1 MKSVVRAEP
10 QRILLLCHE
19 HLAPTGRLADYSSTE
34 QAYRKTEFHVRDA
47 LLAAGHDVRVVP
59 LATDLGVISKE
70 AAQFH
75 PSAVFNMVEAFR
87 DFRSFDQHVVS
98 YLECLGLAYTGC
110 NPRGMTIARDKLLTK
125 QVLSYHRI
133 PVPACKLFPI
143 DAPVRPPVRLP
154 YPLLVKSASDDGSTG
169 ISMASVVQT
178 RDELVQRVRFIH
190 QSVGTD
196 ALAEQFVEGR
206 EIYVGVLGDRRLQTL
221 PAWEL
226 HLDGL
231 PKGMPRIA
239 TERLKRSP
247 DYQTRYNVRSG
258 PANLPANLAG
268 QLSRVSKRVYRLLGL
283 SGYARLDFRMTPSG
297 QVYLIEA
304 NPNPQIASD
313 EDFAASAA
321 HAGMT
326 YHELLGKIV
335 KLAQKYR
342 PHGIA

>member
-1 MKSVVRAEP
+1 MKSAVRKQSE
-10 QRILLLCHE
+10 RILMLCHS
-19 HLAPTGRLADYSSTE
+19 HLTPVGRLADFSSTE

-47 LLAAGHDVRVVP
+47 LTAAGHEVRVVP
-59 LATDLGVISKE
+59 LETDLGVISK
-70 AAQFH
+70 AAADFH

-133 PVPACKLFPI
+133 PVPTCKLFGI

-154 YPLLVKSASDDGSTG
+154 YPLLVKSATDDGSTG
-169 ISMASVVQT
+169 ISMASVVHT
-178 RDELVQRVRFIH
+178 RDELIQRVKFIH
-190 QSVGTD
+190 QTVSTD

-206 EIYVGVLGDRRLQTL
+206 ELYVGVLGDRRLKTL

-226 HLDGL
+226 YLDGL
-231 PKGMPRIA
+231 PRGMPRIA
-239 TERLKRSP
+239 TERLKRNP
-247 DYQTRYNVRSG
+247 EYQQRYNVRSG
-258 PANLPANLAG
+258 PADLPANIAG
-268 QLSRVSKRVYRLLGL
+268 QLSRISRRVYRLLGL
-283 SGYARLDFRMTPSG
+283 SGYARLDFRMTPTG
-297 QVYLIEA
+297 QIFLIEA
-304 NPNPQIASD
+304 NPNPQIAAD

-321 HAGMT
+321 HAGMG
-326 YHELLGKIV
+326 YEQLLGRIV
-335 KLAQKYR
+335 RLAQAYR